1 MSDALD
7 VCGFLVLG
15 DVDRFFVFVLFDG
28 HGVMDMGA
36 GASTQ

>member
-1 MSDALD
+1 MHWMSVD
-7 VCGFLVLG
+7 FLVLG

-36 GASTQ
+36 GASTT